1 MAYIRYNPH
10 EPGDRERA
18 YGEFFVGFIVLWG
31 SIGSIIYYICSLVSI
46 FKGNYSENL
55 LYSIGLLILMS
66 IIDFFAVFSKVIGET
81 KVESA
86 KRYFLFFIG
95 GTLDLSAI
103 IGIIVAISSLCHN
116 GEGTPLLICSILGAL
131 VVTLTGIILYRK
143 MEGYGPVKLFADEEI
158 LSEIKRG
165 NASHPKN
172 HQSTTIRSE
181 PIVQNFSEIS
191 YFYCHKCGKKLPEDS
206 GFCSSCGTKL
216 K

>member
-10 EPGDRERA
+10 EPGDREKA

-31 SIGSIIYYICSLVSI
+31 SVGSIIYYICSLVSI

-81 KVESA
+81 KVEAA

-143 MEGYGPVKLFADEEI
+143 MKGYGPVKFFADEEI

-172 HQSTTIRSE
+172 HQSTTISSE
-181 PIVQNFSEIS
+181 PIVKKFSEIS

>member
-10 EPGDRERA
+10 EPGDREKA

-31 SIGSIIYYICSLVSI
+31 SIGSIIYYICSLVSL
-46 FKGNYSENL
+46 FKGNYSENI
-55 LYSIGLLILMS
+55 LYSIGFLVLMS
-66 IIDFFAVFSKVIGET
+66 VIDFFAVFSKIIGES
-81 KVESA
+81 KIELA

-95 GTLDLSAI
+95 ATLDLSAI

-116 GEGTPLLICSILGAL
+116 GDGTPLLICSILGAL
-131 VVTLTGIILYRK
+131 AITLMVIILYRK
-143 MEGYGPVKLFADEEI
+143 IEGYDAVRLFADKEI
-158 LSEIKRG
+158 LSEIKRE
-165 NASHPKN
+165 NAS
-172 HQSTTIRSE
+172 QSQIFQPTIISSK
-181 PIVQNFSEIS
+181 PIIQNPPEVS